1 VLLTLFTE
9 GYTSYIRVIC
19 EVKENKTMGHLTYVL
34 LGVDKLIAFL
44 RKNIPLFSCTTITSV
59 CFLCVFV
66 ITMSWCRYA
75 FNFDNGL
82 KNLCAGSLCGLG
94 GDPCHCFNRLCCPIP
109 GMDNPTT
116 RPMCCIVMYS
126 TRLHSFLPTNA
137 PNPIRGHCK
146 TLCLHINASCIL
158 LQDNS

>member
-19 EVKENKTMGHLTYVL
+19 KVKENKTMGHLTYVL

-82 KNLCAGSLCGLG
+82 KNLCVGSLCGLG

-116 RPMCCIVMYS
+116 RPMCCIVMY
-126 TRLHSFLPTNA
+126 TLTFLLTHQCTQSNSWALQNPMPT
-137 PNPIRGHCK
+137 HQ
-146 TLCLHINASCIL
+146 CLMHLTSR
-158 LQDNS
+158 